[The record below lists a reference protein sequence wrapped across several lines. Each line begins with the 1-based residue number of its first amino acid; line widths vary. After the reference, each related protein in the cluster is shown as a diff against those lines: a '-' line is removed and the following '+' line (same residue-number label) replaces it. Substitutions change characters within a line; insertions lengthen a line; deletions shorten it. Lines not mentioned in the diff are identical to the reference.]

1 MWIDHQRETVVLDF
15 TGKILLDQYPELLSI
30 DTIQS
35 AIREIAIRTGCTVN
49 EHAILDDAEVLLA
62 DVTKDISLTMTP
74 DVKQELFMSCS
85 NVKKWRTEIHK
96 ENGIEIR
103 KAVKNKSKCKERLSL
118 YCKATEMLRSENK
131 MFLLSLSDEGNALEY
146 FQGKTRVEYN
156 LTSAYM
162 IRRMLE
168 ISNRSLREV
177 LESKANPLLKIF
189 RKVFDLDT
197 TSKTISTTEFRVF
210 RKRND
215 HYMSL
220 VLKECGDDVHKAEEI
235 LKHFYSSRTNFR
247 NKRRD
252 LVRVRNIRQTLT
264 MESSV
269 RSNQSLSQIVTEL
282 EKGDGECFN

>member
-1 MWIDHQRETVVLDF
+1 MLQFDRIKIRTSIKNFSIPIQNHFMNVMNNEGEIIYTTYSSKVPSLLTMRIDHQRETVMLDF

-30 DTIQS
+30 NTIQS

-62 DVTKDISLTMTP
+62 DVTKDISLSMTP

-103 KAVKNKSKCKERLSL
+103 KAVKNKSKCRERLSL

-131 MFLLSLSDEGNALEY
+131 MFLLSLNNEGSITEY
-146 FQGKTRVEYN
+146 FQRKTRVECN

-162 IRRMLE
+162 IKRMLE
-168 ISNRSLREV
+168 IESTSLREV
-177 LESKANPLLKIF
+177 LESKANPLLKTF

-197 TSKTISTTEFRVF
+197 TSKTVSTTEFRVF
-210 RKRND
+210 RKRTD
-215 HYMSL
+215 HYMR
-220 VLKECGDDVHKAEEI
+220 
-235 LKHFYSSRTNFR
+235 SRAQR
-247 NKRRD
+247 M
-252 LVRVRNIRQTLT
+252 Q
-264 MESSV
+264 
-269 RSNQSLSQIVTEL
+269 
-282 EKGDGECFN
+282 

>member
-1 MWIDHQRETVVLDF
+1 
-15 TGKILLDQYPELLSI
+15 
-30 DTIQS
+30 
-35 AIREIAIRTGCTVN
+35 
-49 EHAILDDAEVLLA
+49 
-62 DVTKDISLTMTP
+62 
-74 DVKQELFMSCS
+74 
-85 NVKKWRTEIHK
+85 VKKWRTEIHK

-220 VLKECGDDVHKAEEI
+220 VLKECGDDVRKAEEI